1 MISISHRG
9 YWLNSVEKNTLI
21 AFKQSFSQGYG
32 TETDLRDYCGDI
44 VISHDI
50 PTGESIRFEAF
61 LELFVK
67 YDNQLPL
74 ALNIKSDGLAK
85 KINEFLRFYKISNY
99 FCFDMS
105 IPDTIKYFEED
116 MNVFMRRSE
125 YEADNELF
133 FYAKGIWLDSFNSNV
148 FCSDEVIDYLESGK
162 KVCIV
167 SPELHRK
174 DESEMWKEIKSLPV
188 EYYGSNRLLI
198 CTDKI
203 EKVFEY
209 FYEK

>member
-9 YWLNSVEKNTLI
+9 YWLNPSEKNTI
-21 AFKQSFSQGYG
+21 SAFKRSFSQGYG
-32 TETDLRDYCGDI
+32 TETDIRDFNGEL

-50 PTGESIRFEAF
+50 PSVECISFECF
-61 LELFVK
+61 LKLFIA
-67 YDNQLPL
+67 YDYRLPL

-85 KINEFLRFYKISNY
+85 RINEYLKFYKVDNY

-105 IPDTIKYFEED
+105 IPDTLHYIEED
-116 MNVFMRRSE
+116 MNIFMRRSE
-125 YEADNELF
+125 YEIDNDLF
-133 FYAKGIWLDSFNSNV
+133 KYAKGIWLDSFHR
-148 FCSDEVIDYLESGK
+148 DYLDEKNIMSYLEAGK

-167 SPELHRK
+167 SPELHRR
-174 DESEMWKEIKSLPV
+174 DENEMWNNIKLLSSD
-188 EYYGSNRLLI
+188 YYNSEQLML

-203 EKVFEY
+203 EKAVEF

>member
-9 YWLNSVEKNTLI
+9 YWLNPSEKNSMI
-21 AFKQSFSQGYG
+21 AFKRSFSQGYG
-32 TETDLRDYCGDI
+32 TETDIRDYCGEL
-44 VISHDI
+44 VISHDL
-50 PTGESIRFEAF
+50 PSKNSLKFEDF
-61 LELFVK
+61 LDLFVR
-67 YDNQLPL
+67 YDHRLPL

-85 KINEFLRFYKISNY
+85 YINEFLKFYKVDNY

-105 IPDTIKYFEED
+105 IPDSINYFEVD

-125 YEADNELF
+125 YEVDNQL
-133 FYAKGIWLDSFNSNV
+133 YSHAKGIWLDSFSVNSLDCRDIV
-148 FCSDEVIDYLESGK
+148 RYMELGK

-167 SPELHRK
+167 SPELHRR
-174 DESEMWKEIKSLPV
+174 DESKVWQDIKSLSE
-188 EYYGSNRLLI
+188 EYFYSEQLML

-203 EKVFEY
+203 EKVVDY

>member
-9 YWLNSVEKNTLI
+9 YWLNPSEKNSMI
-21 AFKQSFSQGYG
+21 AFKRSFSQGYG
-32 TETDLRDYCGDI
+32 TETDIRDYCGEL
-44 VISHDI
+44 VISHDL
-50 PTGESIRFEAF
+50 PSKDAMRFEDF
-61 LELFVK
+61 LELFVR
-67 YDNQLPL
+67 YDHRLPL

-85 KINEFLRFYKISNY
+85 YIKEFLKFYKVDNY

-105 IPDTIKYFEED
+105 IPDTLQYFDEN

-125 YEADNELF
+125 YELDNQL
-133 FYAKGIWLDSFNSNV
+133 YSHAKGIWLDSFSVNSLDNR
-148 FCSDEVIDYLESGK
+148 EVIKYLELGK

-167 SPELHRK
+167 SPELHRR
-174 DESEMWKEIKSLPV
+174 DENEIWQSIKSLSK
-188 EYYGSNRLLI
+188 EYFSSEQLML

-203 EKVFEY
+203 EKVIDY

>member
-9 YWLNSVEKNTLI
+9 YWLNPSEKNSMI
-21 AFKQSFSQGYG
+21 AFKRSFSQGYG
-32 TETDLRDYCGDI
+32 TETDIRDYCGEL
-44 VISHDI
+44 VISHDL
-50 PTGESIRFEAF
+50 PSKNSLKFEDF
-61 LELFVK
+61 LELFVR
-67 YDNQLPL
+67 YDHRLPL

-85 KINEFLRFYKISNY
+85 YINEFLKFYKVDNY

-105 IPDTIKYFEED
+105 IPDSINYFEVD

-125 YEADNELF
+125 YEVDNQL
-133 FYAKGIWLDSFNSNV
+133 YSHAKGIWLDSFSVNSLDCRDIV
-148 FCSDEVIDYLESGK
+148 RYMELGK

-167 SPELHRK
+167 SPELHRR
-174 DESEMWKEIKSLPV
+174 DESKVWQDIRSLSE
-188 EYYGSNRLLI
+188 EYFYSEQLML

-203 EKVFEY
+203 EKVVDY

>member
-9 YWLNSVEKNTLI
+9 YWLNPSEKNSMI
-21 AFKQSFSQGYG
+21 AFKRSFSQGYG
-32 TETDLRDYCGDI
+32 TETDIRDYCGEL
-44 VISHDI
+44 VISHDL
-50 PTGESIRFEAF
+50 PSKNSLKFEDF
-61 LELFVK
+61 LDLFVR
-67 YDNQLPL
+67 YDYRLPL

-85 KINEFLRFYKISNY
+85 YINEFLKFYKVDNY

-105 IPDTIKYFEED
+105 IPDSINYFEVD

-125 YEADNELF
+125 YEVDNQL
-133 FYAKGIWLDSFNSNV
+133 YSHAKGIWLDSFSVNSLDCRDIV
-148 FCSDEVIDYLESGK
+148 RYMELGK

-167 SPELHRK
+167 SPELHRR
-174 DESEMWKEIKSLPV
+174 DESKVWQDIKSLSE
-188 EYYGSNRLLI
+188 EYFYSEQLML

-203 EKVFEY
+203 EKVVDY

>member
-9 YWLNSVEKNTLI
+9 YWLNPSEKNSMI
-21 AFKQSFSQGYG
+21 AFKRSFSQGYG
-32 TETDLRDYCGDI
+32 TETDIRDYCGEL
-44 VISHDI
+44 VISHDL
-50 PTGESIRFEAF
+50 PSKNSLKFEDF
-61 LELFVK
+61 LDLFVR
-67 YDNQLPL
+67 YDHRLPL

-85 KINEFLRFYKISNY
+85 YINEFLKFYKVDNY

-105 IPDTIKYFEED
+105 IPDSMNYFEVD

-125 YEADNELF
+125 YEVDNQL
-133 FYAKGIWLDSFNSNV
+133 YSHAKGIWLDSFSVNSLDCRDIV
-148 FCSDEVIDYLESGK
+148 RYMELGK

-167 SPELHRK
+167 SPELHRR
-174 DESEMWKEIKSLPV
+174 DESKVWQDIKSLSE
-188 EYYGSNRLLI
+188 EYFYSEQLML

-203 EKVFEY
+203 EKVVDY

>member
-9 YWLNSVEKNTLI
+9 YWLNPQEKNSMI
-21 AFKQSFSQGYG
+21 AFKRSFSQGYG
-32 TETDLRDYCGDI
+32 TETDIRDFCGQL

-50 PTGESIRFEAF
+50 PSSESVSFEDF
-61 LELFVK
+61 LKLFIS
-67 YDNQLPL
+67 YDHRLPL

-85 KINEFLRFYKISNY
+85 NINEFLKFYKIENY

-105 IPDTIKYFEED
+105 IPDTLNYLEEG
-116 MNVFMRRSE
+116 MNFFMRRSE
-125 YEADNELF
+125 YEVDNELYF
-133 FYAKGIWLDSFNSNV
+133 RAKGIWLDSFHLNSLDYKNV
-148 FCSDEVIDYLESGK
+148 VKYLELGK

-167 SPELHRK
+167 SPELHRRN
-174 DESEMWKEIKSLPV
+174 ESEMWKDIKSLSK
-188 EYYGSNRLLI
+188 EYYSSDQLML

-203 EKVFEY
+203 EKVVEY

>member
-9 YWLNSVEKNTLI
+9 YWLNPSEKNSI
-21 AFKQSFSQGYG
+21 AAFKRSFSQGFG
-32 TETDLRDYCGDI
+32 TETDIRDYCGEL

-50 PTGESIRFEAF
+50 PSKESISFEKF
-61 LELFVK
+61 LNLFIR
-67 YDNQLPL
+67 YDHRLPL
-74 ALNIKSDGLAK
+74 ALNIKADGLARD
-85 KINEFLRFYKISNY
+85 INEFLKFYKIDNY

-105 IPDTIKYFEED
+105 IPDTLHYLKED

-133 FYAKGIWLDSFNSNV
+133 FYAKGIWLDNFHANSLDNESV
-148 FCSDEVIDYLESGK
+148 ERYLELGK

-167 SPELHRK
+167 SPELHRR
-174 DESEMWKEIKSLPV
+174 DESELWKEIKALPS
-188 EYYGSNRLLI
+188 EYYSSDQLLL

-203 EKVFEY
+203 EKVVEY

>member
-9 YWLNSVEKNTLI
+9 YWLNPSEKNSI
-21 AFKQSFSQGYG
+21 AAFKRSFSQGFG
-32 TETDLRDYCGDI
+32 TETDIRDYCGEL

-50 PTGESIRFEAF
+50 PSKESISFEKF
-61 LELFVK
+61 LNLFIS
-67 YDNQLPL
+67 YDHRLPL
-74 ALNIKSDGLAK
+74 ALNIKADGLAK
-85 KINEFLRFYKISNY
+85 DINEFLKFYKIDNY

-105 IPDTIKYFEED
+105 IPDTLHYLEKD

-133 FYAKGIWLDSFNSNV
+133 FYAKGIWLDSFHANSLDNENV
-148 FCSDEVIDYLESGK
+148 AKYLELGK

-167 SPELHRK
+167 SPELHRR
-174 DESEMWKEIKSLPV
+174 DESEMWKEIKALPS
-188 EYYGSNRLLI
+188 EYYSSDQLLL

-203 EKVFEY
+203 EKVVEY

>member
-9 YWLNSVEKNTLI
+9 YWLNPSEKNSMI
-21 AFKQSFSQGYG
+21 AFKRSFSQGYG
-32 TETDLRDYCGDI
+32 TETDIRDYCGEL
-44 VISHDI
+44 VISHDL
-50 PTGESIRFEAF
+50 PSKNSLKFEDF
-61 LELFVK
+61 LDLFVR
-67 YDNQLPL
+67 YDHRLPL

-85 KINEFLRFYKISNY
+85 YINEFLKFYKVDNY

-105 IPDTIKYFEED
+105 IPDSINYFEVD

-125 YEADNELF
+125 YEVDNQL
-133 FYAKGIWLDSFNSNV
+133 YSHAKGIWLDSFSVNSLDCRDIV
-148 FCSDEVIDYLESGK
+148 RYMELGK

-167 SPELHRK
+167 SPELHHR
-174 DESEMWKEIKSLPV
+174 DESKVWQDIKSLSE
-188 EYYGSNRLLI
+188 EYFYSEQLML

-203 EKVFEY
+203 EKVVDY

>member
-9 YWLNSVEKNTLI
+9 YWLNPVEKNTLI
-21 AFKQSFSQGYG
+21 AFKRAFSQGYG

-50 PTGESIRFEAF
+50 PTAESIKFEVF
-61 LELFVK
+61 LDLFVK

-85 KINEFLRFYKISNY
+85 KINEFLRFYKINNY

-105 IPDTIKYFEED
+105 IPDTIQYIEEG

-125 YEADNELF
+125 YEPDNELF
-133 FYAKGIWLDSFNSNV
+133 FYAKGIWLDSFNSNI
-148 FCSDEVIDYLESGK
+148 FCSDEVIAYLESGK

-174 DESEMWKEIKSLPV
+174 DESAMWKRIKSLPL
-188 EYYGSNRLLI
+188 EYYSSDRLLI

-203 EKVFEY
+203 EKVIEY
-209 FYEK
+209 FYE